1 MGDPLRLFIVAGEAS
16 GDRLGADL
24 IAQLKSRGPV
34 ELTGVGGAEMTGQ
47 GLRSL
52 FPITDLSVMGWSDVL
67 RRLPLLLWRLRE
79 TARAIVSTRPDVVVL
94 IDSQV
99 FSKAVA
105 TRVRKAGFGGPMLL
119 YVAPTVWG
127 YHPERAAA
135 LKPLFDEV
143 LAVLPMEPAVMAK
156 LGGPPT
162 SFVGHPATRR
172 MTLRPTQPERGP
184 LLLLPGSREGEIRR
198 HIGLVRAVA
207 EGVGDHAR
215 VSEIV
220 LPTLPHLA
228 DGLSRDVAGWS
239 VPVRIVSGASR
250 QAAFEG
256 AVAAFAVSGTITLE
270 LAMLGVPMVVT
281 YVADRR
287 QAQVLESHGTPPLA
301 LPSIIAGRRVVPELV
316 FTGAAEPGRAVETV
330 RGLLD
335 SPEAMAGQRSA
346 FEDIRG
352 LLEAGTA
359 EAPIVSP
366 ADRVLAQVGRGRL
379 QGPRD

>member
-1 MGDPLRLFIVAGEAS
+1 MAEPLRLFISAGEAS

-24 IAQLKSRGPV
+24 IAGLKARTPV
-34 ELTGVGGAEMTGQ
+34 EVSGIGGAEMAGQ
-47 GLRSL
+47 GLKSL

-67 RRLPLLLWRLRE
+67 RRLPLLLWRLRQ
-79 TARAIVSTRPDVVVL
+79 TARAIVAARPDVVVL

-105 TRVRKAGFGGPMLL
+105 SRVRKAGFGGPLLL
-119 YVAPTVWG
+119 YVAPSVWG

-135 LKPLFDEV
+135 LRPLFDEV

-172 MTLRPTQPERGP
+172 MAFRPAQPERGS

-198 HIGLVRAVA
+198 HIGLMRAAA
-207 EGVGDHAR
+207 EGLAAHPR
-215 VSEIV
+215 VSGFVI
-220 LPTLPHLA
+220 PTLSHLA
-228 DGLSRDVAGWS
+228 DGLRREVAAWS
-239 VPVRIVSGASR
+239 VPVEIVTGDAR
-250 QAAFEG
+250 RRAFET
-256 AVAAFAVSGTITLE
+256 AIAAFAVSGTITLE

-287 QAQVLESHGTPPLA
+287 QAQVIEGHGTPPLA

-316 FTGAAEPGRAVETV
+316 FTGPPEPGRAVELL

-335 SPEAMAGQRSA
+335 TPGDIAGQRAA
-346 FEDIRG
+346 FEEIRR
-352 LLEAGTA
+352 LLETGAS

-366 ADRVLAQVGRGRL
+366 AERVLAQVGRRVLG
-379 QGPRD
+379 